1 MFQPQ
6 RHRLL
11 HLRWQG
17 GGGAQQAVEDRK
29 DSGEVAVGPWPVCR
43 VVDTVKR
50 RSYQNVP
57 QGVFQHREANI
68 GVAGK
73 RDMWR
78 SGEGVWI
85 RTPGLECADR
95 SRQG

>member
-11 HLRWQG
+11 HLSWQG

-68 GVAGK
+68 GVAE
-73 RDMWR
+73 R
-78 SGEGVWI
+78 
-85 RTPGLECADR
+85 
-95 SRQG
+95 